1 MIRGTKLDAP
11 VGGIARKLWHVL
23 RSVGH
28 IPYHALSSNADGPPG
43 IRARMFG
50 WPPPKLDPARETAWL
65 DGLRGVAAFLV
76 ITYHYNLSWF
86 APDTEAPYGA
96 IDKLSWQL
104 WRLPFLRIIMCSG
117 HLQVSIFF
125 VLSGF
130 VLSWGPLAS
139 IQSGRYEK
147 LAQSLGS
154 AVFRR
159 WLRLFL
165 PCFIVGFWAVLE
177 LWWGIESPPG
187 TEHKETFLAQ
197 CWDYI
202 QECER
207 FANPFH
213 LERVAMEG
221 IHKYSWTM
229 WTIPFEFAGSLL
241 VFTILLGVGRVRRY
255 KKRTVVVFGVVIYAC
270 VSARWTYW
278 LFSTGL
284 LLADYVRQ
292 AGGFEQLSHR
302 TKRFPL
308 LAWYLVLI
316 IGLYLGGLPEPN
328 EEHYR
333 RPGYEFLDAFTPARY
348 MEYEGGARFWWCWAG
363 IFIVA
368 SACHLVGVR
377 RFFELPCSRYL
388 GRVSF
393 MLYLTHQMVN
403 ICVGFPLHSML
414 SKLLL
419 RQEWSDEAQK
429 DVFVHN
435 WVLELVIYVV
445 FWCVVGPV
453 AVCVAHWCEVFVDR
467 PCTRFARWVDD
478 QFTKEEVV
486 PSVNL
491 GEEELGRLPS

>member
-1 MIRGTKLDAP
+1 MVRGVKVDTP
-11 VGGIARKLWHVL
+11 IGGIARKLWHVL
-23 RSVGH
+23 RNVGH
-28 IPYHALSSNADGPPG
+28 APYEALTSDSDDPPG

-50 WPPPKLDPARETAWL
+50 WPPPKFDPARETTWL

-76 ITYHYNLSWF
+76 MTYHYHLSWYG
-86 APDTEAPYGA
+86 ASLEAPYGA
-96 IDKLSWQL
+96 RGDMSWQI

-130 VLSWGPLAS
+130 VLSWGPLSS

-159 WLRLFL
+159 WMRLFL
-165 PCFIVGFWAVLE
+165 PCFIIGFWALLE
-177 LWWGIESPPG
+177 VWWEIELP
-187 TEHKETFLAQ
+187 TERKDTFLAQ

-202 QECER
+202 LECER

-213 LERVAMEG
+213 LERFTMEG
-221 IHKYSWTM
+221 NHKYSWIM

-241 VFTILLGVGRVRRY
+241 VFTLLLGVGRIRRY
-255 KKRTVVVFGVVIYAC
+255 KKRTMVVFGIVIYAC
-270 VSARWTYW
+270 ISGRWHYW

-292 AGGFEQLSHR
+292 TGGFEQLSHR

-308 LAWYLVLI
+308 IGWYLILI
-316 IGLYLGGLPEPN
+316 IGLYLGGVPEPN
-328 EEHYR
+328 EESYT
-333 RPGYEFLDAFTPARY
+333 RPGYEFLDTFTPERY

-363 IFIVA
+363 TLIVS
-368 SACHLVGVR
+368 SACHLVAIR
-377 RFFELPCSRYL
+377 QFFELPFARYL
-388 GRVSF
+388 GRISF

-403 ICVGFPLHSML
+403 VCIGLPLRMML
-414 SKLLL
+414 YSLLL
-419 RQEWSDEAQK
+419 RREWSEEYESDI
-429 DVFVHN
+429 FVGY
-435 WVLELVIYVV
+435 WFMWLFIYVV
-445 FWCVVGPV
+445 FWGVTGSV
-453 AVCVAHWCEVFVDR
+453 AVFVAHWCEVFVDR

-478 QFTKEEVV
+478 RFTKEEEEEVV
-486 PSVNL
+486 PSIRL
-491 GEEELGRLPS
+491 GEELGR